1 MYSRDPTLTEM
12 QPRDLMQTDSLIF
25 PATIA
30 GDSMLPTLRDGD
42 WVLVRRTQRLRRG
55 QIVAVRDPRVMDR
68 ILVKRIVDQRLSG
81 WWVLGDN
88 PDRSTDS
95 RSLGS
100 IPTELVL
107 GRVLGRYYPLPL
119 RWFGL
124 F

>member
-12 QPRDLMQTDSLIF
+12 QPRDLMQTESLIF
-25 PATIA
+25 TAAIA

-88 PDRSTDS
+88 PDGSTDS
-95 RSLGS
+95 RSFGS

-107 GRVLGRYYPLPL
+107 GRVLARYYPLPL